1 MKKLLFLAL
10 AAVAGYIA
18 YSKQQ
23 KQHATQDLWSEATDS
38 VPRSS

>member
-1 MKKLLFLAL
+1 MKKLLLLAL
-10 AAVAGYIA
+10 AGIAGYAA

-38 VPRSS
+38 VPRQR